1 MRGIAQGGFHFIIC
15 VILYIM
21 NIYCSQLGMLIE
33 FSYCFSMN
41 EGLPCRNI
49 IGCWKGRMDIILL
62 LKEKFT
68 DEELR
73 KAFCGPPKSRIDRII
88 ETIEKKDA

>member
-1 MRGIAQGGFHFIIC
+1 MDT
-15 VILYIM
+15 
-21 NIYCSQLGMLIE
+21 YCSQLGMLIK

-49 IGCWKGRMDIILL
+49 TGCWKGKLDVVSL

-68 DEELR
+68 DEEL
-73 KAFCGPPKSRIDRII
+73 KKVFCGPPKSRIDRII
-88 ETIEKKDA
+88 ESVEKQDP